1 MIFKNLTPEQIV
13 AVRQE
18 GHVLLSA
25 CPGSGKTKTIIHKL
39 AYEVSKLDDLS
50 KKKAIAVTFT
60 VRAAEEIFKR
70 LERMGIDSQKVWSGT
85 LHSFCLEW
93 IIKPY
98 SCYLTELQNGYT
110 IADES
115 FKLALLSQLKGKYG
129 VRTFEDINTRF
140 KRDGSFAELK
150 TIKKLILEDYHAELR
165 VQKIIDFDL
174 MLYYSYKL
182 LTIYPKIAK
191 VISSLLHLICVDEYQ
206 DTQDLSYAIL
216 CTIINASNDSTS
228 LFLAG
233 DIDQAIYH
241 SLGGIAKDKAKIEG
255 ELQGKRVSMLPLTGN
270 FRSNQRIIDY
280 YNSFQSSP
288 IQIVATGTNAK
299 ERGVITYN
307 NKIHKDDLVVEIA
320 RLVQESLYKGI
331 PENEICILVPQ
342 WWLVTSMTRKL
353 KMMLPNAS
361 FDASSLAPMSKNR
374 DNFWYKLSRLF
385 LTEPS
390 PTIYSLRYKW
400 AGELLDKFHEH
411 TGTKFSE
418 PYSVERDI
426 LRLINTIS
434 SKETEAILY
443 LEDCFKQFVS
453 RLKLNQNDLDILK
466 DSWDIYFRNINNR
479 LSDPEYDVP
488 SDIVAF
494 RNLYKESKGIV
505 INTCVGIK
513 GEEFE
518 TVIAFGLLEGFIPHW
533 NDIFSTNTNE
543 MDSSNKLMYVICSRA
558 KTNLHLISELGR
570 TTRRGAALK
579 VTPILNSKNYTYD
592 N

>member
-1 MIFKNLTPEQIV
+1 MIFNNLTPEQIV
-13 AVRQE
+13 AVRKE

-115 FKLALLSQLKGKYG
+115 FKLALLNQLKSKYG

-150 TIKKLILEDYHAELR
+150 IIKKLILEDYHAELR
-165 VQKIIDFDL
+165 IKKIIDFDL

-216 CTIINASNDSTS
+216 CTIINASNHSTS

-241 SLGGIAKDKAKIEG
+241 SLGGIAKDKAEIEG
-255 ELQGKRVSMLPLTGN
+255 ELQGRRVSMLPLTGN

-320 RLVQESLYKGI
+320 RLVQESLCKNI

-361 FDASSLAPMSKNR
+361 FDAASLAPMSKNR

-411 TGTKFSE
+411 TGTKFPE

-443 LEDCFKQFVS
+443 LEDCFKQFIN
-453 RLKLNQNDLDILK
+453 RLKINQNDLDILK
-466 DSWDIYFRNINNR
+466 DSWDIYFRNVNNR

-570 TTRRGAALK
+570 TTRRGVALK
-579 VTPILNSKNYTYD
+579 VTPILNSKNYNYD
-592 N
+592 